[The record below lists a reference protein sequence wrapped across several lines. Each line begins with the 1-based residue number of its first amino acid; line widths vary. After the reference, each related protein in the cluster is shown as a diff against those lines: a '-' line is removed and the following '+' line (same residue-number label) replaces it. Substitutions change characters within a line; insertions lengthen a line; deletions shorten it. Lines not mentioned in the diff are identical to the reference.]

1 MGKYLHTL
9 DEYYSNYQNRSFIE
23 SLLLNPNI
31 SRWDIF
37 FFILFFVFMTILRFL
52 VVGIHN
58 DIVEKSTILSKLPKK
73 CLLDRVNEKWDISKD
88 GCLYKWKEN
97 FWFALWHGFSFIYTF
112 ILLLS
117 MSGFLNNKNG
127 WVKMCFKERT
137 GKWFILVTEDEF
149 KENKRGWPYMYITN
163 YVHYFMI
170 LQISFWSSCLFYLK
184 YEIKRKDF
192 YVFILHHLS
201 TLMLL
206 IYSYTLNF
214 WRIVLLMMFLHDI
227 VDVVLYISKTLN
239 YSKKKYQRFL
249 TPFYIFFVLSYFF
262 CRIIILLFY
271 IIIPLS
277 DINQVKSYTDGFI
290 HSHSDVPGGFVP
302 VIFMWML
309 MFMHFYWFYLILRM
323 TRVFII
329 KTSNAKDGREQ
340 KKKKKK
346 KNAL

>member
-1 MGKYLHTL
+1 MGKKYLHTL
-9 DEYYSNYQNRSFIE
+9 DEYFSNYQNRSFIE

-58 DIVEKSTILSKLPKK
+58 DIVENSTILSKLPKK

-149 KENKRGWPYMYITN
+149 KENKRGWPYMGDSSRCDKPLHIVEKWGRRSC
-163 YVHYFMI
+163 VHCCDSIRHLFDFPFTVKFYAF
-170 LQISFWSSCLFYLK
+170 LLVLPNFEDDSSFYYKNENESI
-184 YEIKRKDF
+184 E
-192 YVFILHHLS
+192 
-201 TLMLL
+201 
-206 IYSYTLNF
+206 
-214 WRIVLLMMFLHDI
+214 DI
-227 VDVVLYISKTLN
+227 RSEDEGEKQSVEKVP
-239 YSKKKYQRFL
+239 KKG
-249 TPFYIFFVLSYFF
+249 S
-262 CRIIILLFY
+262 
-271 IIIPLS
+271 
-277 DINQVKSYTDGFI
+277 
-290 HSHSDVPGGFVP
+290 
-302 VIFMWML
+302 
-309 MFMHFYWFYLILRM
+309 
-323 TRVFII
+323 
-329 KTSNAKDGREQ
+329 
-340 KKKKKK
+340 
-346 KNAL
+346 